1 MLIHLLELVNKM
13 QNVFKIFQDLKNESP
28 SNGDSFAIAALPSIK
43 NHKLGISLS
52 GQPMFFIK
60 CDERTK
66 AKSLDTNLEF
76 ISVQFNR
83 QCQLINNKGKI
94 EEGTYT
100 IISLKSDSDYLQEYF
115 LKIVFVLV
123 KNLTEKPLLKD
134 LKIEIEKLIN
144 LFTKFSKPALKTIQ
158 GLWAELLIIEQSKN
172 PDYLIKS
179 WHNATSD
186 KFDFNDGNDK
196 IEVKSTTKSR
206 RIHNFS
212 LEQLVPNTKSKLIV
226 TSILTIETGTGTS
239 VFDLVQLIESRIIDQ
254 SLIYRMNEIVASTL
268 GKDFEK
274 AFDIYFDYKFS
285 VDSIQHYESVDIP
298 TINIS
303 SIPSN
308 ILNVR
313 FDCDLTDVRTAN
325 KTRIK
330 SKLHNSMF

>member
-1 MLIHLLELVNKM
+1 M

-28 SNGDSFAIAALPSIK
+28 KNGDSFAIAALPTIN
-43 NHKLGISLS
+43 NHKLGISQS
-52 GQPMFFIK
+52 GQPLFFIK
-60 CDERTK
+60 CDEKTK

-76 ISVQFNR
+76 ISIQFNR
-83 QCQLINNKGKI
+83 QCQLINKKGRI
-94 EEGTYT
+94 EEDIYT

-115 LKIVFVLV
+115 LKIVFVLI
-123 KNLTEKPLLKD
+123 KNISEKPLLKD
-134 LKIEIEKLIN
+134 LKIEIDKLIN

-179 WHNATSD
+179 WHNSTSD
-186 KFDFNDGNDK
+186 KYDFNDGNDK

-212 LEQLVPNTKSKLIV
+212 LEQLTPNLKSKLV
-226 TSILTIETGTGTS
+226 VSSIITIETGTGTS
-239 VFDLVQLIESRIIDQ
+239 VFDLVEIIESKVKDQ
-254 SLIYRMNEIVASTL
+254 KLIYRINEIVSTTL

-274 AFDIYFDYKFS
+274 AFDIFFDYKFS
-285 VDSIQHYESVDIP
+285 VDSIQYYESADIP
-298 TINIS
+298 TIYNS

-308 ILNVR
+308 IMNVR
-313 FDCDLTDVRTAN
+313 FDCDLTNVRTAN
-325 KTRIK
+325 KTKIK